1 LSQRERT
8 YYQDERAHVTFKRAI
23 IDGESYDIADMTAVR
38 MQIEQ
43 PDILR
48 PVLILSFGFLLVI
61 VGLLIDLGTFSVVL
75 IGLGVISAAAGTLV
89 ILLSKVKYVAVIDGA
104 EGEVQALTS
113 RDKAV
118 VAPIVDAIGEI
129 LIVQE
134 H

>member
-61 VGLLIDLGTFSVVL
+61 VGLLTDLGTFSVVL

-89 ILLSKVKYVAVIDGA
+89 ILLSKVRYVVVIDGA

-118 VAPIVDAIGEI
+118 VSPIVDAIGEI

>member
-61 VGLLIDLGTFSVVL
+61 VGLLTDLGTFSVVL

-89 ILLSKVKYVAVIDGA
+89 ILLSKVRYVVVIDGA

-118 VAPIVDAIGEI
+118 VSPIVDAIGEV